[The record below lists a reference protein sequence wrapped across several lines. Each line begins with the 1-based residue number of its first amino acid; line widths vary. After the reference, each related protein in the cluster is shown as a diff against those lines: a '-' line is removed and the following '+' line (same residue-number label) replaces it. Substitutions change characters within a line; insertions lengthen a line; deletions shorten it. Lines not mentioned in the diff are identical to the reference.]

1 MQLITL
7 IATKLEYDYV
17 VLIGEANNLIEEKAY
32 ALGIDKSKLIN
43 KPWDTPEKVFNGLIE
58 LTDKKS
64 TIVGIGNMGAMGAEV
79 SQIFKDKQI

>member
-7 IATKLEYDYV
+7 IATKLEFDYV

-32 ALGIDKSKLIN
+32 ELGIDKNKVIN
-43 KPWDTPEKVFNGLIE
+43 KPWDSPEKVYEGLLE
-58 LTDKKS
+58 LADKKT

-79 SQIFKDKQI
+79 SQIFKP